1 MEIILRG
8 EKDTVLGNFP
18 KIGELAP
25 DFQALNL
32 KDQPVSLSNYKGE
45 VVLLNV
51 FPDIDTGVCS
61 LQTGR
66 FNEMASTLDNVQVVS
81 ISTNTKDQQE
91 NWCAGKDISMEV
103 VRDTDRS
110 FGKAYGV
117 LIEKANKLGRSVFVV
132 NREGELVYSE
142 IIQNMSN
149 EPDYEQALEKA
160 KEAAAE

>member
-1 MEIILRG
+1 
-8 EKDTVLGNFP
+8 
-18 KIGELAP
+18 
-25 DFQALNL
+25 
-32 KDQPVSLSNYKGE
+32 
-45 VVLLNV
+45 
-51 FPDIDTGVCS
+51 
-61 LQTGR
+61 
-66 FNEMASTLDNVQVVS
+66 
-81 ISTNTKDQQE
+81 
-91 NWCAGKDISMEV
+91 MEV

-132 NREGELVYSE
+132 NREGELVYSQ